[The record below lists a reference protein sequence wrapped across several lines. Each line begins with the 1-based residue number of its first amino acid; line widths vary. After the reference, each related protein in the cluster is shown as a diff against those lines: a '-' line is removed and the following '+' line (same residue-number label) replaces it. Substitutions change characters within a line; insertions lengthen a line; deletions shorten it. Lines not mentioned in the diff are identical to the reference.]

1 MMFVRKPTSPPFI
14 DKAGCTRQFESKL
27 SLRSLAQLFPIKE
40 GFTSH
45 PRSEG
50 GNRPTR
56 CSNRCAIRLADH
68 QRSTPAA
75 ELRFLCGDEP
85 AFTQGFAKGLLAR
98 CFFLKST
105 RPSFIDKAGCIR
117 QFESE
122 LSLRSLAQLFPIKEG
137 SFENPPVLPYP

>member
-1 MMFVRKPTSPPFI
+1 MDGGPSEVYASSGAAVFVR
-14 DKAGCTRQFESKL
+14 
-27 SLRSLAQLFPIKE
+27 
-40 GFTSH
+40 
-45 PRSEG
+45 
-50 GNRPTR
+50 
-56 CSNRCAIRLADH
+56 
-68 QRSTPAA
+68 
-75 ELRFLCGDEP
+75 DEH

-105 RPSFIDKAGCIR
+105 RPSFIDKAGCTR